1 MRRSRIGRGFTLI
14 ELMIVVGVIAI
25 LMSITIPVAAR
36 VRAQGKSAACKSNL
50 RCIGMG
56 LIAYQQDNADYVVP
70 SYNMWG
76 TAGGA
81 DCSLDGWA
89 PILDRDKVVPG
100 NREYQGNIYACPAML
115 DIDGVKTGQT
125 GTDPDNPKGYMDWP
139 NLRLGSQMQAVTIP
153 QWGFNKIIRVAYWIN
168 ADNPIGALTSV
179 NNGQYYT
186 ASAGYGPGSNGL
198 LMTANKASVFASP
211 STLIALA
218 DGVYAGKHS
227 TARIGTANCRIGYRH
242 PGGPGTANLL
252 FADTHV
258 ASVDGN
264 SFPRT
269 RGAASLETIRAENA
283 AMTIYANTRTSLAP

>member
-1 MRRSRIGRGFTLI
+1 VCRPRFRRGFTLI
-14 ELMIVVGVIAI
+14 ELMIVIGVIAI
-25 LMSITIPVAAR
+25 LMSLTIPVAAR
-36 VRAQGKSAACKSNL
+36 VRAHGKSAACKSNL
-50 RCIGMG
+50 RCLGVG
-56 LIAYQQDNADYVVP
+56 LLAYQQDNADYVVP
-70 SYNMWG
+70 SYNMRG

-81 DCSLDGWA
+81 DCPLDGWA

-100 NREYQGNIYACPAML
+100 NRESKGNVYACPAML
-115 DIDGVKTGQT
+115 DVEGVKTGQT
-125 GTDPDNPKGYMDWP
+125 GTDPDNPKGYMEWP
-139 NLRLGSQMQAVTIP
+139 NLRMGTEMQAVAIP
-153 QWGFNKIIRVAYWIN
+153 QWGFDKIIRVGYWIN

-186 ASAGYGPGSNGL
+186 ASAGYGPGSNGV
-198 LMTANKASVFASP
+198 MMKANKASVFSSA
-211 STLIALA
+211 STLIVLA

-258 ASVDGN
+258 NSVDGN

-269 RGAASLETIRAENA
+269 RGAASLGVIRSENA
-283 AMTIYANTRTSLAP
+283 VMTVYANVNTSLAP